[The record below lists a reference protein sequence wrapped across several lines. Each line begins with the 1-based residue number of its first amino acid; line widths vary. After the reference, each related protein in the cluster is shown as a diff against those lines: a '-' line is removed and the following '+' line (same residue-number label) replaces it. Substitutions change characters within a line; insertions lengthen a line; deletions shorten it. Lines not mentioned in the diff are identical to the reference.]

1 MTEIKNELAVT
12 TATEQAQ
19 VDAIVEQMQANDT
32 TNRNPFQEV
41 VDTKQQEQI
50 LQEAINNFKVPNGCH
65 VRIASLANDIKA
77 IAHDLP
83 QSGLITEQYLRQDI
97 NFLVGVRLAVPEGTT
112 SLSAL
117 VDSLCVWLGSRSCD
131 ALEIQAVFV
140 KDNDIMVSRT
150 TIRTDGNGFEE
161 LSTNRAATDFTKPD
175 YQVLY
180 QASFIYGMV
189 KELQKEVNH
198 DE

>member
-1 MTEIKNELAVT
+1 MTEIKNELVVITVT
-12 TATEQAQ
+12 GQAQ

-50 LQEAINNFKVPNGCH
+50 LQAAIDNFKVPNGCH
-65 VRIASLANDIKA
+65 VRIASLTNDIKV

-117 VDSLCVWLGSRSCD
+117 VEPLCVWLGSRSCD

-150 TIRTDGNGFEE
+150 TIRTDGSSLLIVQLLTL
-161 LSTNRAATDFTKPD
+161 LSLTIRFSIKP
-175 YQVLY
+175 LSST
-180 QASFIYGMV
+180 AW
-189 KELQKEVNH
+189 
-198 DE
+198 